1 MSTPSK
7 VVFRTGKRIYLRPLS
22 REDVPNLTVWIN
34 NPEVHQ
40 FLTVRKPMLLEQEQ
54 AWFDGLKDKD
64 NQVIFAIVLKED
76 DQFIGVMGL
85 HNIDNVN
92 GTAVTGSFIGL
103 KEHWSKGYGT
113 EAKMLVLDFA
123 FNALNLRKIC
133 SVVFGFNGRSK
144 RALEKSGYKVEG
156 IRKKQVFK
164 AGKYCDEFQLAVF
177 KKDFLPLWRKF
188 KKDLV

>member
-54 AWFDGLKDKD
+54 AWFDGLKDKTD
-64 NQVIFAIVLKED
+64 QVIFAIVLKED
-76 DQFIGVMGL
+76 DVMIGVMGL
-85 HNIDNVN
+85 HNIDHIN

-113 EAKMLVLDFA
+113 EAKMLVLEFA
-123 FNALNLRKIC
+123 FNTLNLRKIC
-133 SVVFGFNGRSK
+133 SLVFDFNGRSK

-164 AGKYCDEFQLAVF
+164 NGKYRDELQLAVF
-177 KKDFLPLWRKF
+177 KKDFMPLWRKF
-188 KKDLV
+188 KQGLS